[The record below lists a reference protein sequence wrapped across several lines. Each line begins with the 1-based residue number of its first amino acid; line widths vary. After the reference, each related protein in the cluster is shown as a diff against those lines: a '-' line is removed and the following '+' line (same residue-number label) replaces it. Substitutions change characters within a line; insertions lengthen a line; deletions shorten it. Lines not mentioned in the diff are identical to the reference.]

1 LPHRRQLCSIQ
12 RARSRAPLGVDEFG
26 SRPTTASPA
35 ATESQTHQRGN
46 ALLAQYL
53 KVGYF
58 TQWGIYGRDF
68 QLSKVQNSGAAAKL
82 THLNYAFG
90 PVTADGVCASADPW
104 ADWQTPF
111 SAELSVDGVADVAGQ
126 PISGNLNQLAELKKK
141 NPKLRVLISLGG
153 WTGSAFFS
161 DAALTDA
168 SRKKLVSSCVD
179 LWLKG
184 NLPDLPAG
192 VAGGIFDGVDLDWEW
207 PGSDGNA
214 GNVVRAEDK
223 QNFTLLAAE
232 FRKQLDALGRS
243 THKHYDLSAFLP
255 AAPAKIT
262 AGFEGTKIF
271 KSLDFATVQGY
282 DFHGSWEL
290 RTNQQ
295 SALFV
300 PKGAPDNPDFS
311 VDNAINAWVR
321 AGAPKKELVLGVP
334 YYSQG
339 WTGVTGGLF
348 GPATGPA
355 HGVFADGTEDYKTVK
370 GLPGFTVHRDLK
382 AGHAWLY
389 DGTTFWTYDDPAQM
403 LQKTLYIRAKGLGGA
418 MMWSL
423 DGDDANASLT
433 KTIATGLW
441 TP

>member
-1 LPHRRQLCSIQ
+1 MRGLTRRLI
-12 RARSRAPLGVDEFG
+12 AVA
-26 SRPTTASPA
+26 AA
-35 ATESQTHQRGN
+35 ATTLIAGVPT
-46 ALLAQYL
+46 AAQAHGSSSSSKYV

-68 QLSKVQNSGAAAKL
+68 QLSKVQRSGAAARL

-90 PVTADGVCASADPW
+90 PVTSDGLCASADPW

-126 PISGNLNQLAELKKK
+126 PIAGNLNQLAELKKK

-179 LWLKG
+179 LWIKG
-184 NLPDLPAG
+184 NLPGLPAG
-192 VAGGIFDGVDLDWEW
+192 VAAGIFDGVDLDWEW
-207 PGSDGNA
+207 PGSDGNV
-214 GNVVRAEDK
+214 GNVIRPEDK
-223 QNFTLLAAE
+223 HNFTLLTAE
-232 FRKQLDALGRS
+232 FRAQLDKLGKKTR
-243 THKHYDLSAFLP
+243 KHYDLTAFLP
-255 AAPAKIT
+255 AAPAKIA
-262 AGFEGTKIF
+262 AGFEGKIF
-271 KSLDFATVQGY
+271 KYLDFGTVQGY

-290 RTNQQ
+290 RANQQ
-295 SALFV
+295 SSLYV

-311 VDNAINAWVR
+311 VDNAINAWVKT
-321 AGAPKKELVLGVP
+321 GAPRRQLVLGLP

-339 WTGVTGGLF
+339 WTGITTGGNGRF
-348 GPATGPA
+348 ATSTGAAP
-355 HGVFADGTEDYKTVK
+355 GVFANGTEDYKTVK
-370 GLPGFTVHRDLK
+370 NLTGFKLYRDWR
-382 AGHAWLY
+382 AGNSWLF

-403 LQKTLYIRAKGLGGA
+403 LQKTIYIRSKGLGGA

-423 DGDDANASLT
+423 DGDDTNASLT
-433 KTIATGLW
+433 KAVSFGLR
-441 TP
+441 

>member
-1 LPHRRQLCSIQ
+1 MRVWTRRL
-12 RARSRAPLGVDEFG
+12 
-26 SRPTTASPA
+26 TAAAAVAAVAVTAA
-35 ATESQTHQRGN
+35 ATP
-46 ALLAQYL
+46 AQATVKPYV

-68 QLSKVQNSGAAAKL
+68 QLAKVQNSGAAARL

-126 PISGNLNQLAELKKK
+126 PIAGNLNQLAELKAK

-153 WTGSAFFS
+153 WSGSAYFS

-179 LWLKG
+179 LWIKG
-184 NLPDLPAG
+184 NLPGLPAG
-192 VAGGIFDGVDLDWEW
+192 VAAGIIDGIDLDWEW
-207 PGSDGNA
+207 PGSEGNA
-214 GNVVRAEDK
+214 GNVIRPEDK
-223 QNFTLLAAE
+223 QNFTALTAE
-232 FRKQLDALGRS
+232 FRAQLDALSR
-243 THKHYDLSAFLP
+243 TTKKRYDLTAFLP
-255 AAPAKIT
+255 AAPVKVD
-262 AGFEGTKIF
+262 AGFEGEIF
-271 KSLDFATVQGY
+271 KYLDFGTVQGY
-282 DFHGSWEL
+282 DFHGSWEA

-295 SALFV
+295 SALRV
-300 PKGAPDNPDFS
+300 PAGAPDNPDFS
-311 VDNAINAWVR
+311 SEVAINKWLSI
-321 AGAPKKELVLGVP
+321 GAPRRKLVLGLP

-339 WTGVTGGLF
+339 WTGVTGGGNGLF
-348 GPATGPA
+348 APATGPA
-355 HGVFADGTEDYKTVK
+355 PGKFAAGTEDYKTVK
-370 GLPGFTVHRDLK
+370 NRPGFKVYRDVK
-382 AGHAWLY
+382 AGHAWLF
-389 DGTTFWTYDDPAQM
+389 DGTTFWTYDDPAVL
-403 LQKTLYIRAKGLGGA
+403 LQKTLWIRSKGLGGA

-433 KTIATGLW
+433 KAVHTGLW